1 MVTAEFLEHQRGIG
15 NDLSTPMPAYRFPGL
30 VPGDL
35 EKPDLGQLGAFV
47 QSLTTAGAQMFPDRE
62 LENHLREAAGLPLA
76 PEEAEMDMEDGEEI
90 NPLLNPEEPEAPAKD
105 DAAATDDGEED

>member
-1 MVTAEFLEHQRGIG
+1 
-15 NDLSTPMPAYRFPGL
+15 MPCL

-35 EKPDLGQLGAFV
+35 EKPDLGQLSAYI

-76 PEEAEMDMEDGEEI
+76 PEDGELEI
-90 NPLLNPEEPEAPAKD
+90 GDEDNPLTQPEPPAAGEEEPEA
-105 DAAATDDGEED
+105 